1 MDTLVVNQN
10 CWIME
15 TKQKVPVSHG
25 GPSRVDF
32 SFFPRNSKL
41 QEKENDY
48 KFPCAQSFPTLLLT
62 PMLTM
67 RVHTHKKN
75 HSAQAGIAYE
85 HSKDTVAEGFWE
97 NPDINL
103 IALP

>member
-1 MDTLVVNQN
+1 MDNLVVNKN

-15 TKQKVPVSHG
+15 TKPKVPVSHG

-32 SFFPRNSKL
+32 SFFPGRGEL
-41 QEKENDY
+41 QISMCTEFSNIALNANAYNEST
-48 KFPCAQSFPTLLLT
+48 Q
-62 PMLTM
+62 
-67 RVHTHKKN
+67 KN
-75 HSAQAGIAYE
+75 HSVQAGIAYE

-103 IALP
+103 IALA